1 MEDSSERGGHITVVK
16 KEAFAGKG
24 GVMALQYRV
33 SSSMAL
39 GGLNPWQGA
48 AAASSRTSTRSSQ
61 AMLRGSILIVA
72 AVLPLAEAFAPA
84 ARDPLRLARPRSAA
98 ASSIPLIS
106 MNDSGEGAGFSM
118 PFFGKRQAGEKEV
131 AAAEEEKMTI
141 EKVASFGIA
150 GVLSIAVAETV
161 FWVLSFPTSELLYYS
176 STGEWIDLLTQ
187 EGQIKFLAFT
197 VRSAPCTSTPACH
210 RATPLHANTHA
221 LRLCQLDAGGL
232 GCTRRCHCAVSHRAH
247 RRGDDALDGQ
257 GRGAAIHKAG
267 ARQDEEQG
275 CVRARVHPAA
285 CEERFAW

>member
-1 MEDSSERGGHITVVK
+1 
-16 KEAFAGKG
+16 
-24 GVMALQYRV
+24 
-33 SSSMAL
+33 
-39 GGLNPWQGA
+39 
-48 AAASSRTSTRSSQ
+48 
-61 AMLRGSILIVA
+61 MLRCAILVA

-84 ARDPLRLARPRSAA
+84 ARAPLRLARARSAA
-98 ASSIPLIS
+98 ASSKPLIS
-106 MNDSGEGAGFSM
+106 MNDSGEGAGFSL

-197 VRSAPCTSTPACH
+197 VRAAPWTSTPACH

-285 CEERFAW
+285 CEERFAWHRLSAPVSQPSKEPPQDVRLQ